1 MNVGHV
7 QPSPWVLAGEPTS
20 LGDPTGLITLVD
32 GQTFCLS
39 GRSGDFNTNPTH
51 GVFFADMRV
60 LSQARLLVGGLT
72 VEPLAV
78 SLVDASGCT
87 FVGRS
92 LAQHQTDSR
101 ILVVRRRQL
110 GSVWHE
116 QIELRNTTSSSVSA
130 IVELEVASDF
140 ADVFAIKE
148 GRPSIEGEHSLAVKE
163 NSLLFGWRLGDIHRQ
178 AELSVEGP
186 PVQVSTHGFLWS
198 VSIEPHDVCML
209 QLDLTVALGSSWIER
224 RHHHPNLPNATKRN
238 EGWLSSVPKLRS
250 ANRQLSAAYDRSIE
264 DIAALRLHDPTGR
277 HRPVIAAG
285 APWYMTLFGRDAL
298 ISSYMSL
305 PVDPTLAIGVLEALA
320 ELQGR
325 VVDLVTEEEPGR
337 IMHETRYLGVDAP
350 TLTGGS
356 TYYGSSDATPLF
368 VVLLGEL
375 SRWGLDEDSLRKLLP
390 NADRALE
397 WMAAYGDKDGDGY
410 IEYHKTSDRGLT
422 HQGWKD
428 SNDGIRYRDGR
439 IAETPLALC
448 EIQGYAYAAH
458 CARSEIALK
467 LGQPDIAIKHQAL
480 AAALKTRFNRDFWLE
495 EHGWYAVAL
504 GPDKEP
510 VDSLTSNMG
519 HCLWSGIVDA
529 DRAAHV
535 AERLMSREMWNG
547 WGIRT
552 LADDEQAYD
561 PMSYHCGTVWPHDGA
576 LCAAG
581 LKAYGFDAHALTV
594 ANGLLAASEAWQGR
608 LPELFSGLDRSDVE
622 TPIPFP
628 TSCSPQAWAA
638 ATPFLLLRI
647 MLGMEPD
654 DERGLRVD
662 PIPGAIED
670 DLFLGGVRLA
680 DRQFN
685 VRVDDGVA
693 SVREVL
699 VDVAGAFSNGL
710 IVGDLSSLA
719 VVADGHAEP
728 PPHQTRNWPW
738 SVARRKLAQRRQR

>member
-1 MNVGHV
+1 MNAGPL

-39 GRSGDFNTNPTH
+39 GRSGDFSTNPTH

-60 LSQARLLVGGLT
+60 LSQARLLVGGMT

-78 SLVDASGCT
+78 SLADASGCT

-92 LAQHQTDSR
+92 IAHHQSDPR

-116 QIELRNTTSSSVSA
+116 QIELRNTSAETVSA
-130 IVELEVASDF
+130 TVELEVASDF

-148 GRPSIEGEHSLAVKE
+148 GRPSSEGEHSLEVKDH
-163 NSLLFGWRLGDIHRQ
+163 SLLFGWRLGDVHRQ

-186 PVQVSTHGFLWS
+186 PVQVSTHGFLWH
-198 VSIEPHDVCML
+198 VNIERHGVCMV
-209 QLDLTVALGSSWIER
+209 QLDLTVALGSSWIEK
-224 RHHHPNLPNATKRN
+224 RHHHPNLPNANKRN

-250 ANRQLSAAYDRSIE
+250 ANRPLSAAFDRSIE
-264 DIAALRLHDPTGR
+264 DIGALRLHDPTGR
-277 HRPVIAAG
+277 RRPVIAAG

-298 ISSYMSL
+298 ISAYMAL
-305 PVDPTLAIGVLEALA
+305 PIDPTLAIGVLEALA
-320 ELQGR
+320 ELQGAE
-325 VVDLVTEEEPGR
+325 VDLLTEEEPGR
-337 IMHETRYLGVDAP
+337 IMHETRYLGVDEP

-356 TYYGSSDATPLF
+356 TYYGSADATPLF

-375 SRWGLDEDSLRKLLP
+375 SRWGIDDEWLRKLIP
-390 NADRALE
+390 HADRAFE
-397 WMAAYGDKDGDGY
+397 WMEKYGDRDGDGY
-410 IEYHKTSDRGLT
+410 IEYLKTSDRGLAN
-422 HQGWKD
+422 QGWKD

-439 IAETPLALC
+439 IAEAPLALC
-448 EIQGYAYAAH
+448 EVQGYAYAAH
-458 CARSEIALK
+458 RARAAIAAR
-467 LGQPDIAIKHQAL
+467 LGETDVESRHLLMAKE
-480 AAALKTRFNRDFWLE
+480 LKTRFNKDFWLE
-495 EHGWYAVAL
+495 DLGWYAVAL

-510 VDSLTSNMG
+510 VDSLTSNIG
-519 HCLWSGIVDA
+519 HCLWSGIVDD
-529 DRAAHV
+529 DRAALV
-535 AERLMSREMWNG
+535 AARLMSQPMWNG

-552 LADDEQAYD
+552 LADNEQGYD

-581 LKAYGFDAHALTV
+581 LKAYGFDASALVV
-594 ANGLLAASEAWQGR
+594 ANGLLAASESWQGR

-647 MLGMEPD
+647 MLGLEPD
-654 DERGLRVD
+654 DEVGLKVE
-662 PIPGAIED
+662 PIPGAVED
-670 DLFLGGVRLA
+670 DLLLAGVRLV
-680 DRQFN
+680 DRRFN
-685 VRVDDGVA
+685 IRIDDGAVTVSELRSQQPPRDRGDA
-693 SVREVL
+693 NGAAVSSPAEES
-699 VDVAGAFSNGL
+699 DAG
-710 IVGDLSSLA
+710 
-719 VVADGHAEP
+719 P
-728 PPHQTRNWPW
+728 PQRPARSWPW
-738 SVARRKLAQRRQR
+738 SVVRRKLAQRRRH